1 MPLCYRDNNIKINNL
16 DINTEKPKFKNVKAK
31 INKIMEILNSRKKKF
46 FMQKKLDFK
55 EVHSNLISIEEFDD
69 IFFEITG
76 YSRSDFYFYEN
87 EILKSKS
94 NIDNFNKFDEFI
106 RFYYRLLI
114 CMLSNFN
121 VLFKK
126 NENINKLDKYIIL
139 LKNNNI
145 FKYTEI
151 IDTSIN
157 RSKAIIDTKRI
168 QGFYTLDELIG
179 EKLRNTIAP
188 YKKTNISIIN
198 TTKSHN
204 NYQKNYKNEIGIII
218 KDTLIKS
225 ISGPV
230 SFYYLR
236 PKDTTESKYFPLIV
250 LFGDYH
256 RSRDFICNNCDC
268 RNGKCCY
275 TISDKSF
282 LSLLDSL
289 VYSHKYPVDF
299 YTETFFIGTSTG
311 FKNGF
316 MENLTTKN
324 MMKCYHK
331 NLKSV
336 NNNKCPAQKIRWQ
349 SGDARMSAF
358 SINSNLEKKEY
369 ILKTNKKFS
378 NIISEH
384 RYLNKISKK
393 FINNLYIE
401 GQISTLISNIY
412 GIIQIYLYKNNHLNK
427 NQNIFLIIP
436 KNIINEID
444 IIHLINEFKKNL
456 SKSIFKNIDEF
467 IEFLNLLYNNET
479 KSFTNFDIF
488 LKKFFDIMTED
499 NSLIYKQILKQD
511 YKLFNNKNYWYNIY
525 LKLMNNPLQNN
536 IIKNNLS
543 KIMNVKIEYNIFE
556 SLKNLLNNNGHMN
569 NKEYD
574 NKIAILYQFFT
585 FLFVVFETS
594 ILDLYTLLRIF
605 KQPKNGYRSSLS
617 FCYFGNMHI
626 LNMIR
631 LLTDTQLIGK
641 YKLVH
646 SIEMKKDNRC
656 LNIDFLLNLNEEVKN
671 HNLQI

>member
-1 MPLCYRDNNIKINNL
+1 M
-16 DINTEKPKFKNVKAK
+16 
-31 INKIMEILNSRKKKF
+31 
-46 FMQKKLDFK
+46 
-55 EVHSNLISIEEFDD
+55 
-69 IFFEITG
+69 
-76 YSRSDFYFYEN
+76 
-87 EILKSKS
+87 
-94 NIDNFNKFDEFI
+94 
-106 RFYYRLLI
+106 LLI
-114 CMLSNFN
+114 
-121 VLFKK
+121 KK
-126 NENINKLDKYIIL
+126 
-139 LKNNNI
+139 
-145 FKYTEI
+145 
-151 IDTSIN
+151 
-157 RSKAIIDTKRI
+157 
-168 QGFYTLDELIG
+168 
-179 EKLRNTIAP
+179 
-188 YKKTNISIIN
+188 KKTNISIIN
-198 TTKSHN
+198 PTKLH
-204 NYQKNYKNEIGIII
+204 NYQIKYKNEIGIII

-316 MENLTTKN
+316 MEDLTTKN
-324 MMKCYHK
+324 MMTCYHK

-358 SINSNLEKKEY
+358 KINSDLKQNTY
-369 ILKTNKKFS
+369 TLKTNKIFS
-378 NIISEH
+378 NIISKH
-384 RYLNKISKK
+384 RYLEKISKK

-401 GQISTLISNIY
+401 GQISTLISDIY
-412 GIIQIYLYKNNHLNK
+412 GIIQLYLYKNNHLNK
-427 NQNIFLIIP
+427 NENNFLIIS
-436 KNIINEID
+436 KNNINKID
-444 IIHLINEFKKNL
+444 IMDLINEFKKKLN
-456 SKSIFKNIDEF
+456 KSIFKDIDGF
-467 IEFLNLLYNNET
+467 IKFLNLLYNNET

-488 LKKFFDIMTED
+488 LKQFFNIMTED

-511 YKLFNNKNYWYNIY
+511 YKLFNNKDYWYNIY
-525 LKLMNNPLQNN
+525 LNLMNNPLENN
-536 IIKNNLS
+536 ITKNNLF
-543 KIMNVKIEYNIFE
+543 KIMKVKVEYNIFE
-556 SLKNLLNNNGHMN
+556 SLKKLLNNNIN
-569 NKEYD
+569 FKNYINDIK
-574 NKIAILYQFFT
+574 ILYKIFT
-585 FLFVVFETS
+585 FLFFVFEVS

-605 KQPKNGYRSSLS
+605 KKPKNGYRSSLS
-617 FCYFGNMHI
+617 FCYFGNRHI
-626 LNMIR
+626 LNMIK

-641 YKLVH
+641 YELVH

-671 HNLQI
+671 HNLQIELSKNKK